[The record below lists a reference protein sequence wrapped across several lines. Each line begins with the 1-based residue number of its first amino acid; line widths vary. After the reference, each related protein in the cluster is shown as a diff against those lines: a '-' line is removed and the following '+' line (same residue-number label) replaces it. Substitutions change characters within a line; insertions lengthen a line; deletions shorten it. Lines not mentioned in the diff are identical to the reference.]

1 VYPPCDKVF
10 AAVALTSYADKKVVI
25 LGQDPYHGAGQAHGL
40 AFSVRRGVVKPPSL
54 RNIHGE
60 LRQDLE
66 HEGIEIQI
74 PEHGNSSSG
83 PAMASAAQHE
93 H

>member
-1 VYPPCDKVF
+1 
-10 AAVALTSYADKKVVI
+10 
-25 LGQDPYHGAGQAHGL
+25 L

-60 LRQDLE
+60 LRHDLE

-74 PEHGNSSSG
+74 PEHGNLEQWACNGVCCSIR
-83 PAMASAAQHE
+83 H
-93 H
+93 